1 MVFPG
6 IVRRALKLVPTI
18 LQALALVVFLH
29 VVGQGILSRFGSA
42 KYRFSKSYQTSGLGF
57 GSNKVQKVI
66 KYIDKNIPRYSP
78 KPNVGKGKKGRNIT
92 TTTTTT
98 TSSTTP
104 LPPPDISV
112 LETEQEHRVQTLR
125 STCLKYGIGTNSH
138 DTPKL
143 VDEDVKETEAF
154 LLKQNLPSRPMWQ
167 NLICSKEHKVS
178 FCPVYKAAS
187 TFLLKK
193 FLLIAP
199 SEKWD
204 KDSVNHLETQAN
216 VLARKEYGYL
226 DSWDAYPDFTT
237 KGTTIIFVRHP
248 FERIL
253 SAFRDKLENPSVRGG
268 KFNEYYYNKY
278 GRRIVMHYR
287 KEKITGPTFKYPRF
301 SEFLNYLLDKDL
313 RYDDEHWAPFY
324 KECTPCHVN
333 YTFIGH
339 FETLYWDMHL
349 LAQKTNL
356 VEKWDDPNDYFQ
368 SSTYLKVSQEYYA
381 GIDRDVIRKLY
392 KRYKIDFE
400 LFGYSPEEY
409 IRMGKPGPED
419 VMEEI
424 VLEDKTHNE
433 NSKEILAED
442 AENKINDEI
451 VKPEDIQISGIHDS
465 NENKEN
471 GIKFDANNEN
481 GDLKVLLREENLLDA
496 SLNVEGKI

>member
-6 IVRRALKLVPTI
+6 VVRRALKLVPTI

-78 KPNVGKGKKGRNIT
+78 KPKGLKLKKGKNIT
-92 TTTTTT
+92 TRST
-98 TSSTTP
+98 TSTTSTTP
-104 LPPPDISV
+104 LPPPDITV
-112 LETEQEHRVQTLR
+112 LESEQKQRLKTLH
-125 STCLKYGIGTNSH
+125 SSCVKYGIGSNSQ

-143 VDEDVKETEAF
+143 LNQDVKEMEAF
-154 LLKQNLPSRPMWQ
+154 LVKQNLPNRPMWQ
-167 NLICSKEHKVS
+167 NLICSKEHKLS

-187 TFLLKK
+187 TFILKK

-199 SEKWD
+199 SQKWD
-204 KDSVNHLETQAN
+204 KDSVKHLETQAN
-216 VLARKEYGYL
+216 TLARKEYGYL
-226 DSWDAYPDFTT
+226 DSWDAYPEFTSN
-237 KGTTIIFVRHP
+237 GTSIIFVRHP

-253 SAFRDKLENPSVRGG
+253 SAFKDKLEDPSVKGG

-287 KEKITGPTFKYPRF
+287 KEKITGPSFKYPRF
-301 SEFLNYLLDKDL
+301 SEFIDYLLDKDL

-349 LAQKTNL
+349 LANKLNL
-356 VEKWDDPNDYFQ
+356 VDKWDDKTDYFQ
-368 SSTYLKVSQEYYA
+368 SSTYLKVSQEYFG

-392 KRYKIDFE
+392 NRYKIDFE
-400 LFGYSPEEY
+400 LFGYSPEDY
-409 IRMGKPGPED
+409 IKMGKPGPED
-419 VMEEI
+419 VIKETEPEI
-424 VLEDKTHNE
+424 EIDKSLTNG
-433 NSKEILAED
+433 

-451 VKPEDIQISGIHDS
+451 VKPEDIQISGINYS
-465 NENKEN
+465 NEIKET
-471 GIKFDANNEN
+471 ANANS
-481 GDLKVLLREENLLDA
+481 DLQALLTEENLLA
-496 SLNVEGKI
+496 PGINVGDKI

>member
-29 VVGQGILSRFGSA
+29 VVGQGMLSRFGSA

-57 GSNKVQKVI
+57 GANKVQKVI

-78 KPNVGKGKKGRNIT
+78 KPKVKKGKKNVKNVT

-104 LPPPDISV
+104 LPPPDLSV
-112 LETEQEHRVQTLR
+112 LEAEQENRLQTLQK
-125 STCLKYGIGTNSH
+125 SCLKYGIGSNSH

-143 VDEDVKETEAF
+143 LNEDVKEMEAF
-154 LLKQNLPSRPMWQ
+154 LVKQNLPSRPMWQ

-199 SEKWD
+199 SAKWD
-204 KDSVNHLETQAN
+204 KDSVTHLETQAN
-216 VLARKEYGYL
+216 VLARKEFGYL
-226 DSWDAYPDFTT
+226 DSWDAYPEFTT

-253 SAFRDKLENPSVRGG
+253 SAFRDKLEDPSVKGG
-268 KFNEYYYNKY
+268 KFNEFYYNKY

-287 KEKITGPTFKYPRF
+287 KEKITGPSFKYPRF
-301 SEFLNYLLDKDL
+301 KEFLDYLLDKDL
-313 RYDDEHWAPFY
+313 RFDDEHWAPFY

-349 LAQKTNL
+349 LASKSDL
-356 VEKWDDPNDYFQ
+356 VDKWDDKNDYFQ
-368 SSTYLKVSQEYYA
+368 SSTYLKVSKEYFA
-381 GIDRDVIRKLY
+381 GVDRDVIRKLY

-400 LFGYSPEEY
+400 LFGYTADEY
-409 IRMGKPGPED
+409 IKMGKPGPDD
-419 VMEEI
+419 VIEEI
-424 VLEDKTHNE
+424 EEENKSDDG
-433 NSKEILAED
+433 NSKDILEGV

-451 VKPEDIQISGIHDS
+451 VNPEDMLISGIHV
-465 NENKEN
+465 NKE
-471 GIKFDANNEN
+471 DAMKQEETPEKS
-481 GDLKVLLREENLLDA
+481 DLKMLLTEENLLVG
-496 SLNVEGKI
+496 NTNIEGKV